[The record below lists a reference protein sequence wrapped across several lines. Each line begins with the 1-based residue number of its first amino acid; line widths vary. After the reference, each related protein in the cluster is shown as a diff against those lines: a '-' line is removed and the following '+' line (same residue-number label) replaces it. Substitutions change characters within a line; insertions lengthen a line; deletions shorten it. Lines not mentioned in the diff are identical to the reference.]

1 MVLNITLISL
11 PYKILRINLQV
22 NLRTLKTN
30 LQAPFIGF
38 LDERRVHK
46 TENDGSI
53 ELLFGCRNHDSFIYK
68 DELDM
73 FKYDATLVRD
83 FS

>member
-1 MVLNITLISL
+1 M
-11 PYKILRINLQV
+11 
-22 NLRTLKTN
+22 
-30 LQAPFIGF
+30 QAPFIGF
-38 LDERRVHK
+38 LEERRVHK

-83 FS
+83 FSLRLKKNNTKQIYHINYVIQMKGVLLLL